1 MNRINTLF
9 TNKKT
14 NILSIYF
21 TAGYPD
27 LGDTLEILKEL
38 DKAGVDMIE
47 IGMPFSDP
55 VADGPVIQKS
65 SEKALSNGM
74 SLNLLFEQI
83 SKVREIT
90 DIPIIL
96 MGYINPVFRFGM
108 EKFLARCN
116 STGIDGTIIPDLPV
130 EEYLESYESL
140 FDKHNV
146 LNIFLVSP
154 QSPEERIKY
163 LDSISKGFLYVVSSS
178 ATTGGTSG
186 FLKSNTDYFEKLN
199 NLNLKSPKLIGFGI
213 SDNKS
218 YDKACEFANGV
229 IIGSAFIRSLD
240 ISGSLSSRINNF
252 VKSIRDGR
260 NNKNY

>member
-1 MNRINTLF
+1 MNRIDTLL

-21 TAGYPD
+21 TAGYPE
-27 LGDTLEILKEL
+27 LCDTMEIIKEL

-55 VADGPVIQKS
+55 VADGPVIQRS
-65 SEKALSNGM
+65 SETALSNGM

-83 SKVREIT
+83 SAVREIT

-108 EKFLARCN
+108 EKFLIKCN
-116 STGIDGTIIPDLPV
+116 ETGIDGTIIPDLPV
-130 EEYLESYESL
+130 DEYLEAYNSL
-140 FDKHNV
+140 FMKYNV
-146 LNIFLVSP
+146 LNTFLVSP
-154 QSPEERIKY
+154 QSPDERIKY

-178 ATTGGTSG
+178 ATTGGTGG
-186 FLKSNTDYFEKLN
+186 FSKSNTDYFEKLN
-199 NLNLKSPKLIGFGI
+199 NLNLRSPKLIGFGI

-218 YDKACEFANGV
+218 YNKACEFANGV
-229 IIGSAFIRSLD
+229 IIGSAFIRSLEEKAP
-240 ISGSLSSRINNF
+240 LPAKINKF
-252 VKSIRDGR
+252 VKSIRGIG
-260 NNKNY
+260 